1 MTEGL
6 SAVLSRISQIESLI
20 SPAPVPA
27 TAPAETTSGSSTSGS
42 TGFDN
47 LLDQVNGTTAGTDG
61 TGSSTSKSGG
71 SLADRAISIAKQY
84 LGVSYQWGGNDP
96 ETGLDCSGFTKLVY
110 GRLGVDLPRTSS
122 AQATTGT
129 RVSSMAAAKP
139 GDLVFFGSPVHH
151 VGIYLGDGKMI
162 DAPKAGQVVQI
173 RKVYETPSQ
182 IRRVLTDASPSSS
195 DSSNRAVA
203 DTLAKLTGSRGTS
216 SLGSTPYANLFE
228 AAGKKYGLD
237 PALLSAVAKTESNYS
252 ASAKSPAGALGLM
265 QIMPGT
271 ARELGVD
278 PMVPRQAVDGAARLL
293 SDHLRTFGR
302 VDLALAAY
310 NAGPG
315 AVRKYDG
322 VPPYTETENYV
333 RRVQKA
339 WGQLR

>member
-1 MTEGL
+1 MTDGL
-6 SAVLSRISQIESLI
+6 SAVLSRIGQIESMI
-20 SPAPVPA
+20 NPAPVQAA
-27 TAPAETTSGSSTSGS
+27 TSTEATSGSAASSGSGS
-42 TGFDN
+42 TDFDD
-47 LLDQVNGTTAGTDG
+47 LLDQVTGGTAG

-71 SLADRAISIAKQY
+71 NLADRAISIAKQY
-84 LGVSYQWGGNDP
+84 LGVNYKWGGTDP
-96 ETGLDCSGFTKLVY
+96 ETGLDCSGFTQLVY
-110 GRLGVDLPRTSS
+110 GRIGVDLPRSSS

-129 RVSSMAAAKP
+129 RVSSMAAAQP

-162 DAPKAGQVVQI
+162 DAPKTGEVVRI
-173 RKVYETPSQ
+173 RRVYETPTQ
-182 IRRVLTDASPSSS
+182 IRRVLTDSSS
-195 DSSNRAVA
+195 SSADSAVA
-203 DTLAKLTGSRGTS
+203 DTLAKLTGST

-237 PALLSAVAKTESNYS
+237 PALLSAVAKMESNYN

-278 PMVPRQAVDGAARLL
+278 PMVARQAVDGAARLL

>member
-1 MTEGL
+1 MTDGL
-6 SAVLSRISQIESLI
+6 SAVLSRISQIQTLI
-20 SPAPVPA
+20 NPAPVQATTTATETPA
-27 TAPAETTSGSSTSGS
+27 STSTSGS
-42 TGFDN
+42 TDFDD
-47 LLDQVNGTTAGTDG
+47 LLDQVNGGTPG

-84 LGVSYQWGGNDP
+84 LGVTYKWGGNDP

-110 GRLGVDLPRTSS
+110 GQLGVDLPRTSS

-129 RVSSMAAAKP
+129 KVSSMAAAKP

-162 DAPKAGQVVQI
+162 DAPKAGDVVQI

-182 IRRVLTDASPSSS
+182 IRRVLNDPSSS
-195 DSSNRAVA
+195 AGDSAVA
-203 DTLAKLTGSRGTS
+203 DTLAKLTGSS

-237 PALLSAVAKTESNYS
+237 PALLSAVAKTESNYN
-252 ASAKSPAGALGLM
+252 ASARSPAGALGLM

-278 PMVPRQAVDGAARLL
+278 PMVARQAVDGAARLL